1 MSFTYFQCDCLTTFC
16 VTLLCFL
23 YFAQSSSLLVCFACW
38 NSLVFFLVSR
48 LSFRVSH
55 GRLCLLDVCL
65 LGTLVFSALFIPSF
79 RSVHF
84 SSRDCVLLIMVDP
97 ILAIS
102 SLMFS
107 QLAFLNK
114 YIFFL

>member
-1 MSFTYFQCDCLTTFC
+1 MLE
-16 VTLLCFL
+16 
-23 YFAQSSSLLVCFACW
+23 W
-38 NSLVFFLVSR
+38 NSLVFFLMSR
-48 LSFRVSH
+48 LSFRVNH
-55 GRLCLLDVCL
+55 GRLCLLDVYL

-84 SSRDCVLLIMVDP
+84 SSRDFVLLIMVDP

-114 YIFFL
+114 YIFFF